1 MSDEKIIKVRIPSFT
16 RLFIGGLAAYWLST
30 IMNPAFVA
38 IGFLVILMI
47 PVLTVDNMFSRQ
59 FSTAYKKPPE
69 PVKPKSQPKAVEET
83 KDDKTK
89 VVKTAIEQKLEKS
102 ESKKEKH
109 HKAKHH

>member
-1 MSDEKIIKVRIPSFT
+1 MSDEKIIKVRMPSFT

-59 FSTAYKKPPE
+59 FSSAYKPPE
-69 PVKPKSQPKAVEET
+69 PVKPKPKPKAVEE
-83 KDDKTK
+83 DKEEKPK
-89 VVKTAIEQKLEKS
+89 VVKTAVEQKLEKL
-102 ESKKEKH
+102 EQKKEKH
-109 HKAKHH
+109 HKAKQHH